1 MAQIALN
8 LKEPKHKKFMAN
20 ELVQVELIANP
31 AVKRTMTMASYRN
44 NSHKWR
50 ISGAEQVQSPQVQ
63 KKSVEPA
70 ADNFTA
76 GLEIKVGV
84 TEIKSI
90 PPPPPASD
98 FIGDPTKTTTEGA
111 ENVTTTIEPAGL
123 IDGLRAQYK
132 AAAGK
137 DADKRWGV
145 KKLSEEIKNLNTP
158 AQ

>member
-1 MAQIALN
+1 
-8 LKEPKHKKFMAN
+8 MAN

-50 ISGAEQVQSPQVQ
+50 ISGAEQVQAPQVQ

-70 ADNFTA
+70 AAVNQTA
-76 GLEIKVGV
+76 GLPNPGV
-84 TEIKSI
+84 VEIKSI
-90 PPPPPASD
+90 STQGGETD
-98 FIGDPTKTTTEGA
+98 FIGDPTKTATEGA

-132 AAAGK
+132 AATGK

-145 KKLSEEIKNLNTP
+145 KKLSEEIKNLNAP